1 MLNLF
6 FPFLNI
12 GSQPKP
18 QAETSPAPETGGDPE
33 RNEPERSNDLA
44 SAAPVQQPEAPR
56 RKNGSSSTAR
66 AKTAADHTGTAKAVA
81 GHRRT
86 KRPKEAEASGSALSE
101 AEKAHD
107 DPMLIETARPEKA
120 MRVQQGGRTGRWG
133 ATAHGRSASAS
144 SLPAGQRW
152 KRRLPRASW

>member
-18 QAETSPAPETGGDPE
+18 RAVDSPAPETRGEPE
-33 RNEPERSNDLA
+33 RNDPERSNELA
-44 SAAPVQQPEAPR
+44 SAAPVQQPEASR
-56 RKNGSSSTAR
+56 RENGSSRNAR
-66 AKTAADHTGTAKAVA
+66 AKKAADHTGTGKAVA
-81 GHRRT
+81 GGRRT
-86 KRPKEAEASGSALSE
+86 KRPKEAEASGSTRPE
-101 AEKAHD
+101 AEKAHE
-107 DPMLIETARPEKA
+107 DPVLIETARPEKP
-120 MRVQQGGRTGRWG
+120 MRVKPGGRAGKWST
-133 ATAHGRSASAS
+133 TLHGDAASAS